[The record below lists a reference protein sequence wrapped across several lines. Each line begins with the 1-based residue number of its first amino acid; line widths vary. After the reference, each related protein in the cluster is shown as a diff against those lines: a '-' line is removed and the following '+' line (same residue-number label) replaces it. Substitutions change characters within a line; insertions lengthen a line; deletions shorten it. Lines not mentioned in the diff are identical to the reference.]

1 MPETRT
7 IYLGGHVAMPLR
19 ATRGYGRAKPK
30 AAACGVASDRVYT
43 VLRLPGERVSSYLT
57 VSLLLS
63 PAPKRRGGRPVS
75 VALSLG
81 SPPADVIRY
90 PCPVKPGLSSRQ
102 YLSAQCRAALP
113 DGRCIYYTISGV
125 NFSRAQTLSRPR
137 REPLRAR
144 PPALTPTRCRRAR
157 LSRRGARNS

>member
-30 AAACGVASDRVYT
+30 AVACGVASDRVYT

-81 SPPADVIRY
+81 SPPAVVIRY

-125 NFSRAQTLSRPR
+125 NFSRAADAQPSSPR
-137 REPLRAR
+137 AFTSSAASFDADSMSPRETISAGSP
-144 PPALTPTRCRRAR
+144 
-157 LSRRGARNS
+157 